1 MDFRSG
7 RLWSFKLK
15 RFHGPERRLFGSGGV
30 NGSASG
36 CLASAWPQR
45 VRLLS
50 NDRLG
55 VTQGTICEPKKVI
68 SFHPPDV
75 GKAMTRREFVKLLS
89 GTVAAWPLVARARQA
104 APPRIGVLGADATVW
119 SPWTAAF
126 VTRLRELGW
135 TTGET
140 IDVDFRW
147 AGGSSKRVSDFTA
160 EFLRRNVDVI
170 VTYGSAAAVVQQMT
184 TTIPIVLAVA
194 SDPGAGLFASLARSD
209 GNVTGISIQQ
219 SELIGKRLDL
229 LREVVPHLRRL
240 VIMAN
245 AGYAMPVLEA
255 QEAKAA
261 AQALGLE
268 AARPEIWGPEDIA
281 PAFETI
287 RGKAA
292 ALYVVSDALIAAN
305 RTLIT
310 TLALSARLPT
320 MLSYGDYVAA
330 GGLMSYGPN
339 FANLFRQ
346 AADMVDKILRGTKPG
361 DIPVEQPSKFELA
374 INLETAKALGITM
387 PVSLLDT
394 ADKVIQ

>member
-1 MDFRSG
+1 MCVA
-7 RLWSFKLK
+7 RLVCDQWHSFSIQKCDI
-15 RFHGPERRLFGSGGV
+15 PTI
-30 NGSASG
+30 
-36 CLASAWPQR
+36 PD
-45 VRLLS
+45 LS
-50 NDRLG
+50 LG
-55 VTQGTICEPKKVI
+55 A
-68 SFHPPDV
+68 
-75 GKAMTRREFVKLLS
+75 GKTMRRREFVKLLP
-89 GTVAAWPLVARARQA
+89 GIVVAWPLVARAQQGT
-104 APPRIGVLGADATVW
+104 PPRLRIGVLGADATVW
-119 SPWTAAF
+119 SSWTAAF

-135 TTGET
+135 IAGDT
-140 IDVDFRW
+140 IDVEYRW
-147 AGGSSKRVSDFTA
+147 AGGSSRRVSDFA
-160 EFLRRNVDVI
+160 VELSRRHVDVI
-170 VTYGSAAAVVQQMT
+170 VTYGAAAAAVKQAT

-194 SDPGAGLFASLARSD
+194 SDPGGGLIASLARRD

-219 SELIGKRLDL
+219 SELIGKRLAL

-240 VIMAN
+240 VIIAN

-255 QEAKAA
+255 QEAKAT

-268 AARPEIWGPEDIA
+268 AARLEIWGPEDIA
-281 PAFETI
+281 PAFEAI

-339 FANLFRQ
+339 YANLFRQ

-361 DIPVEQPSKFELA
+361 NIPVEQPSKFELV
-374 INLETAKALGITM
+374 INLNTAKALGLAI
-387 PVSLLDT
+387 PPSLLT
-394 ADKVIQ
+394 AADQVIQ